1 MDLTAG
7 KPVLIQGDEVRPSHC
22 DCTKWSPGTIL
33 PVASVLGLITVAVTK
48 TLWTKAMFYSLEFHF
63 PILTCAISCMATL
76 VAISPMFLVI
86 PLKPIPRNYY
96 GKFALIAVL
105 TCVDLSCM
113 NLGLDRL
120 SVSVQQALNAAT
132 PAAVILFEF
141 LMFQKVRSFY
151 VYLPFLP
158 LLAGTVLTTIG
169 SDSHRSSPDGVIYM
183 LVAIVSGALKA
194 ITTHEFLVGL
204 RHQVGVLSFL
214 FWIDLA
220 MLLLLLPAAAVF
232 SEYQHIQTWDR
243 LYQVVPWII
252 VIANGLFGG
261 VRAWLVKVVLKY
273 NTALTK
279 VVCDIIIKAA
289 TIGLSIVVFG
299 TVLPKIMVAGICLTI
314 FGFTMYSAAA
324 FYEKVYGCE
333 SQTPP
338 KDSRASHTKSLE
350 GVHVSSPTESYIT
363 SSDQSIRLED
373 EDVIHNSRD

>member
-1 MDLTAG
+1 MVSRHDITCCFCSRADYCGSNQDVMDESHVLLTRVPLSDPDLCHQLYG
-7 KPVLIQGDEVRPSHC
+7 NFGGNLPNVLSDSAQADSEELLRQICTDCCLDLRRPQLYESGARPSVGVGSAGFERR
-22 DCTKWSPGTIL
+22 D
-33 PVASVLGLITVAVTK
+33 A
-48 TLWTKAMFYSLEFHF
+48 
-63 PILTCAISCMATL
+63 
-76 VAISPMFLVI
+76 
-86 PLKPIPRNYY
+86 
-96 GKFALIAVL
+96 
-105 TCVDLSCM
+105 
-113 NLGLDRL
+113 
-120 SVSVQQALNAAT
+120 
-132 PAAVILFEF
+132 AAVILFEF

-373 EDVIHNSRD
+373 EDSDDEKPLLYKTTAAAARGKC